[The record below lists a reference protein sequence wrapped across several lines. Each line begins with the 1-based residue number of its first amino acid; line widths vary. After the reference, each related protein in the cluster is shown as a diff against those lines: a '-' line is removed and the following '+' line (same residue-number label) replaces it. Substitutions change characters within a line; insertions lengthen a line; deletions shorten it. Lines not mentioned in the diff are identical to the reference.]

1 MTGREYSRQ
10 PDEFNRFRNGNRI
23 PAAEEKKEKKKRLK
37 FYKRILVTFSIILP
51 ITISIGWLPFN
62 AFNFG
67 PGTYQ
72 SRNTILHLD
81 ETTGWFFDGTSFL
94 PLKYSQQDL
103 TYDCSGGYPDPTD
116 SRSIYMIESHG
127 PFKVNGAGF
136 TLLNPFSQKKERFT
150 LSQSAADATYID
162 QFQAAGFSLNGKWT
176 GRQFPNTSYHT
187 AYVSDLTFSS
197 GKVTIRIANTYNTL
211 TQKVEASWRLDG
223 NVLTI
228 IPSSSGSYILEL
240 SDRTYSFNYGQ
251 PLTALISI
259 TEKGLSIKMNMFTQ
273 QSFTR

>member
-94 PLKYSQQDL
+94 PLK
-103 TYDCSGGYPDPTD
+103 
-116 SRSIYMIESHG
+116 
-127 PFKVNGAGF
+127 
-136 TLLNPFSQKKERFT
+136 
-150 LSQSAADATYID
+150 
-162 QFQAAGFSLNGKWT
+162 
-176 GRQFPNTSYHT
+176 
-187 AYVSDLTFSS
+187 
-197 GKVTIRIANTYNTL
+197 
-211 TQKVEASWRLDG
+211 
-223 NVLTI
+223 
-228 IPSSSGSYILEL
+228 
-240 SDRTYSFNYGQ
+240 
-251 PLTALISI
+251 
-259 TEKGLSIKMNMFTQ
+259 
-273 QSFTR
+273 